1 MQPCQLPLCRRH
13 PEPYAPP
20 QPVDGRHL
28 PANSGRFCGQGRAR
42 IRDFQKQIDQK
53 TAERLNAYCESVH
66 TLKSEAFREALDML
80 LTEKYERKKNY
91 E

>member
-1 MQPCQLPLCRRH
+1 MGLNMKNI
-13 PEPYAPP
+13 
-20 QPVDGRHL
+20 GR
-28 PANSGRFCGQGRAR
+28 PKGTSNKEIIYS
-42 IRDFQKQIDQK
+42 IRIDQK

-66 TLKSEAFREALDML
+66 TLKSEVFREALDML

>member
-1 MQPCQLPLCRRH
+1 MIVFLGNLEYNLCNTKTGGNMKNI
-13 PEPYAPP
+13 
-20 QPVDGRHL
+20 GR
-28 PANSGRFCGQGRAR
+28 PKGTSNKEIIYSVR
-42 IRDFQKQIDQK
+42 IDQK

-66 TLKSEAFREALDML
+66 ILKSEACREALDML